1 MTNKFIEMHFDEF
14 LHYYYCSPCGGC
26 KDGHPS
32 FWKTVIESP
41 QWLKWREELEKRM
54 KRGKI
59 VKGKFSENV
68 YDLCEV
74 EELGILGEKH
84 FQDFL
89 KFTFK
94 LLCKASKKN
103 S

>member
-14 LHYYYCSPCGGC
+14 LHYYYKTPCKGC
-26 KDGHPS
+26 GSHNS
-32 FWKTVIESP
+32 FWATVIESP
-41 QWLKWREELEKRM
+41 QWLKWREELNKRM

-68 YDLCEV
+68 YDLSEV
-74 EELGILGEKH
+74 EELGFLGEKH

-94 LLCKASKKN
+94 NLCKASKKN